1 MSTAEVRLSRIALPL
16 TDEDQA
22 RADMYALIAT
32 LLLKPPSPSLLA
44 ALAAADSLPAS
55 GGGHALD
62 EAWEA
67 LVAAAGI
74 IDAEAVREEY
84 DALFIGIGMPLLNPY
99 GSRYLSGF
107 MMEKP
112 LAQLRDD
119 LRVLGLGRAA
129 GVAES
134 EDHLGAL
141 CEAMRVLIAGAQQ
154 AQPRP
159 LSTQKTFFVRHLA
172 PWYGRC
178 LDDIRDAAPAR
189 FYRCVGRYAQAF
201 LDLEREAFAIDDDH
215 AASAGVA
222 PSAHIDTRTEGSFE

>member
-99 GSRYLSGF
+99 GSRYLTGF
-107 MMEKP
+107 MHERP

-119 LRVLGLGRAA
+119 LRVLGLSRKG
-129 GVAES
+129 GVAEA

-141 CEAMRVLIAGAQQ
+141 CEAMRVLIGGTHAASR
-154 AQPRP
+154 QP
-159 LSTQKTFFVRHLA
+159 LATQRTFFIRHVA

-178 LDDIRDAAPAR
+178 LDDIGNAEGAR
-189 FYRCVGRYAQAF
+189 FYRQVAAFAQAF
-201 LDLEREAFAIDDDH
+201 LDVEFEAFSMDETGDE
-215 AASAGVA
+215 A
-222 PSAHIDTRTEGSFE
+222 PRRQQAHD